1 MDTLG
6 TIASVIAAIAG
17 VITIWNSK
25 GCVIKRIERKQ
36 RKLQE
41 LDDQFF
47 RQHGP
52 NANMSM
58 HYPFWKKKE
67 KLEVEIRELEK
78 KI

>member
-52 NANMSM
+52 KANMSM

>member
-1 MDTLG
+1 MDTIG

-41 LDDQFF
+41 LDNQFF
-47 RQHGP
+47 LQYGP

-58 HYPFWKKKE
+58 HSPFWKKKE
-67 KLEVEIRELEK
+67 KLEAEINELRK